1 MAGYDGAMTIP
12 VLALL
17 LVVNLVTVFRFWEDK
32 RRAAAGAW
40 RVPESTLLGLAAIG
54 GTPGALLAC
63 RLFRH
68 KTRKQPFATLLLLT
82 GAVQA
87 GALAGFLL
95 A

>member
-1 MAGYDGAMTIP
+1 MF
-12 VLALL
+12 L
-17 LVVNLVTVFRFWEDK
+17 FRDDK

-54 GTPGALLAC
+54 GTPGALIAC

-82 GAVQA
+82 AALQA
-87 GALAGFLL
+87 GAAAGFLL
-95 A
+95 G

>member
-1 MAGYDGAMTIP
+1 MAIP
-12 VLALL
+12 LLAFL
-17 LVVNLVTVFRFWEDK
+17 LVVNLVTLFRFWEDK
-32 RRAAAGAW
+32 RRAVAGAW

-82 GAVQA
+82 GAVQV
-87 GALAGFLL
+87 GAIGGLFLG
-95 A
+95 

>member
-1 MAGYDGAMTIP
+1 MLLAA
-12 VLALL
+12 LALL
-17 LVVNLVTVFRFWEDK
+17 LLVNLFTVLRYWDDK
-32 RRAAAGAW
+32 RRARGGAW

-54 GTPGALLAC
+54 GSPGALLAC

-82 GAVQA
+82 VAVQS
-87 GALAGFLL
+87 GALAGWWL

>member
-1 MAGYDGAMTIP
+1 MTIP
-12 VLALL
+12 PSAILFLLL
-17 LVVNLVTVFRFWEDK
+17 LVNLLTIFSFWDDK
-32 RRAAAGAW
+32 QRAVAGVW
-40 RVPESTLLGLAAIG
+40 RVPESSLLGLAAIG

-87 GALAGFLL
+87 GGLAGWLL

>member
-1 MAGYDGAMTIP
+1 MLFPG
-12 VLALL
+12 LAWLL
-17 LVVNLVTVFRFWEDK
+17 LINLVTLLRFREDK

-40 RVPESTLLGLAAIG
+40 RVPETSLLGLAALG

-82 GAVQA
+82 GAVQTGLVA
-87 GALAGFLL
+87 GLL
-95 A
+95 LG

>member
-1 MAGYDGAMTIP
+1 MLVAGI
-12 VLALL
+12 ALL
-17 LVVNLVTVFRFWEDK
+17 LLVNMVTMFRFWEDK
-32 RRAAAGAW
+32 RRAVAGAW
-40 RVPESTLLGLAAIG
+40 RVPEATLLGLAAVG

-68 KTRKQPFATLLLLT
+68 KTRKQPFATLLWLT

-95 A
+95 G

>member
-1 MAGYDGAMTIP
+1 MLVPG
-12 VLALL
+12 LFLLL
-17 LVVNLVTVFRFWEDK
+17 LVNMVTMFRFWDDK

-40 RVPESTLLGLAAIG
+40 RVPEAALLGLAAIG

-68 KTRKQPFATLLLLT
+68 KTRKQPFATLLILT

-95 A
+95 G

>member
-1 MAGYDGAMTIP
+1 MAVAI
-12 VLALL
+12 LALL
-17 LVVNLVTVFRFWEDK
+17 LLVNLVTVFNFWDDK
-32 RRAAAGAW
+32 RRAVAGQW
-40 RVPESTLLGLAAIG
+40 RIPESTLLGLAALG
-54 GTPGALLAC
+54 GTPGAVLAS

-95 A
+95 G